1 MSAAEQPQQH
11 ASTAR
16 HRRETRLGIYLPL
29 GLFTLALAGVILLVI
44 AAYAAPE
51 KRWGIS
57 LIADMLLTV
66 LVLCPSV
73 LCLGIIAMG
82 FAVAAFKI
90 GVLHGALAKPLRR
103 AQNATKTASKRLEG
117 TTNAINERTIGVSA
131 RMVFLSK
138 LLNTFDEPADEAED
152 ESHG

>member
-1 MSAAEQPQQH
+1 MSAVEQSQH
-11 ASTAR
+11 TSTAR

-44 AAYAAPE
+44 AAFAAPD

-73 LCLGIIAMG
+73 LCLGVIAMG
-82 FAVAAFKI
+82 FAVAAFKV
-90 GVLHGALAKPLRR
+90 GVLHGTLAKPLRR
-103 AQNATKTASKRLEG
+103 AQDATKTASKQLEG

-138 LLNTFDEPADEAED
+138 LLNTFDPPADEAED